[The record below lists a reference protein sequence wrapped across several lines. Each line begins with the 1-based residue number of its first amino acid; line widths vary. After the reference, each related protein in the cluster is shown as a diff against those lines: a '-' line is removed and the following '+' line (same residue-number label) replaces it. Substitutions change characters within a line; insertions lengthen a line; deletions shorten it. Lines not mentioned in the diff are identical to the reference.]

1 MSTISLRVPEQE
13 LALFKMYAKMN
24 NKSLSEVIRDTMIER
39 IEDEY
44 DLKAFLEYEEEKPAG
59 TVKTYSHDE
68 VWSDIGFEKHR

>member
-44 DLKAFLEYEEEKPAG
+44 DLKAFLEYEE
-59 TVKTYSHDE
+59 
-68 VWSDIGFEKHR
+68 